1 MAHQPKDTSEL
12 SQPNPGPR
20 PAWSPGTLLKAQPNI
35 DSRRQRDPLLR
46 GERDDGGDGGRD
58 GLQRAGAAA
67 RGALLQEHHRAR
79 RRRQPKLRRHELVG
93 GRLFISG

>member
-1 MAHQPKDTSEL
+1 MYEST
-12 SQPNPGPR
+12 
-20 PAWSPGTLLKAQPNI
+20 NI
-35 DSRRQRDPLLR
+35 DTRRQRDPLLR

-93 GRLFISG
+93 GWLVSYGDGIYRVTKKNGKNLQLT